1 MSYILDALR
10 KADAERE
17 RGTVP
22 GIHAQPMFVGAAQT
36 GPARTARPWVW
47 ALVAALMAALVAAL
61 VWALIGR
68 GAPSGAAVA
77 SAPVAVALPPM
88 APPGS
93 VAPAP
98 PVPTTAPIEAARP
111 VPTPAPH
118 KHKPAAAAPARP
130 IGAHPAAE
138 PAAAIASAKA
148 AVRAGTAAPA
158 PAPEGRLY
166 TLGELPADIRRQL
179 PAITIGGSRYS
190 ASQADRIL
198 IVNGQVL
205 HEGDRVAPDLVLE
218 HIKLKAAVLAYKGY
232 RYEITY

>member
-22 GIHAQPMFVGAAQT
+22 GIHAQPMFAGAAQT

-61 VWALIGR
+61 VWALMSR
-68 GAPSGAAVA
+68 GAPSGAA
-77 SAPVAVALPPM
+77 
-88 APPGS
+88 APPGP
-93 VAPAP
+93 VAAAAPPAAAPVNPAPVPAPAL
-98 PVPTTAPIEAARP
+98 VPLEAAKP
-111 VPTPAPH
+111 APTPAPH
-118 KHKPAAAAPARP
+118 KRKPVAPAPTRP
-130 IGAHPAAE
+130 IGAHPATE

-158 PAPEGRLY
+158 PTPEGRVY
-166 TLGELPADIRRQL
+166 TLNELPADIRRQL

-205 HEGDRVAPDLVLE
+205 HEGDRITPDLVLE
-218 HIKLKAAVLAYKGY
+218 HIKLKAAVLAFKGY
-232 RYEITY
+232 RYGITY